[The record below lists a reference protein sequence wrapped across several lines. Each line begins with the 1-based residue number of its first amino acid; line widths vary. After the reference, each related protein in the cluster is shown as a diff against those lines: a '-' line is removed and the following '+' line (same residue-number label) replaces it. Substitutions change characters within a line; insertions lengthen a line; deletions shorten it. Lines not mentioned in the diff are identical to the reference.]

1 ANVGTPAVRVLASI
15 AGALGDAALV
25 ARAAVAIALRE
36 SDDDE
41 AVIDADAAVRI
52 QPDLG
57 PRLARRVSPA
67 RRIDALTTAARARA
81 AEGAP
86 AAAAALLERAVDLAD
101 DASRAALEGELRA
114 AWDAAGRSAEIE
126 ARVQRDAASENT
138 SPSTRA
144 DHWMEIAERREARG
158 DHAGALRA
166 IVEATKLDP

>member
-1 ANVGTPAVRVLASI
+1 
-15 AGALGDAALV
+15 
-25 ARAAVAIALRE
+25 VAIALRE

-67 RRIDALTTAARARA
+67 RRIDALTTAARA
-81 AEGAP
+81 
-86 AAAAALLERAVDLAD
+86 
-101 DASRAALEGELRA
+101 
-114 AWDAAGRSAEIE
+114 AAGRSAEIE

-166 IVEATKLDP
+166 IVEATKLDPEPIERWSALERVAEMA